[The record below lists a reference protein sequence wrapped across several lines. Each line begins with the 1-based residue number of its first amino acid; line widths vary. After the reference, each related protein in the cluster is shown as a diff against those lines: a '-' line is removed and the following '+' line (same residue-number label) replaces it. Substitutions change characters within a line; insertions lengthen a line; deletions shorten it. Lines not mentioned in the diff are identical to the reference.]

1 MAWLLKV
8 PSEFQRD
15 WCRTRRRPAGA
26 IDGDLQAVL
35 RPVFHPAER
44 HQVELDDI
52 TQQLRDLPLRELD
65 EDAER
70 ARLRAA
76 RRELAGL
83 PASPWTEHVP
93 VLDRPGSW
101 SPTGRSGSRRTRRS
115 AGDGCATRRSRCAW
129 PGLPW

>member
-1 MAWLLKV
+1 M
-8 PSEFQRD
+8 R
-15 WCRTRRRPAGA
+15 A

-70 ARLRAA
+70 ARLWAA

-83 PASPWTEHVP
+83 QAKPAWTEHVP

-115 AGDGCATRRSRCAW
+115 AGPGCATRRSRCAW